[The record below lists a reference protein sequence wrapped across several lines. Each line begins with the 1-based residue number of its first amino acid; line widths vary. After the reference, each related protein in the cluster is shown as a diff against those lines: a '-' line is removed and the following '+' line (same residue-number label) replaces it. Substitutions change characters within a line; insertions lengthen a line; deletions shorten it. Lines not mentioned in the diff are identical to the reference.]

1 MSHQLDQMLT
11 MKPTARVNRLRETYF
26 RLKPVLEIDR
36 ARTLTR
42 SMRET
47 EGEPMV
53 IRRAKAFAA
62 IVREMPVNIAPD
74 ELFVGYVG
82 AKREGQPVP
91 VEQGPLIEVTLG
103 YPVEK
108 EYILRIEDKREL
120 MEEILPYWRARGNYE
135 RAPSG
140 YIHHYLENLFYA
152 DSTHFPADGSLVG
165 SMGTH
170 YQDVGHQVID
180 YQKALSRG
188 YLGVKK
194 EAEDRLARLDPSD
207 PDDLRKIPFVR
218 AVIIAM
224 EGAAALGKRFADKA
238 RELAQAEKD
247 AARKNELVKIAE
259 ACDWVPAKPA
269 RTFYEAMQAFWFTY
283 ILQYWESM
291 EGKCHSFGRIDQYL
305 YPYYQRDIQEGRLT
319 KEEVQELVDCFLLRI
334 PLVSWS
340 MDDMHFYLIGDLL
353 LPHMSV
359 GGYKAD
365 GTDATNELSYAFI
378 EGMMHCRLPEPDFSV
393 LIHSKAADDFVLKG
407 CQLTALGY
415 GQPMFQNSDF
425 IIEGLLS
432 RGSMGG
438 PPVTLE
444 DARNA
449 AEVGCQEPFIVGK
462 DGIDIT
468 AGFINAGLAL
478 EFALNN
484 GMNRCLGGT
493 PSWEAPES
501 AALRLNTQTDAETGG
516 MPPWEDRVRLNIG
529 KGLETGDP
537 RQFKTFGEVKEA
549 FVRQLAF
556 MVRNRLMTHN
566 VRSMALAEMKPTI
579 FQSALIE
586 DCLEKGLCREA
597 GGAWYN
603 WGPGIYP
610 VGMADVADSLT
621 AIRKLVFEEKK
632 LTMAQLCDALD
643 ADFHGHADVRRM
655 LLGAPKYGNDDDYA
669 DQMMAWAVHEWAT
682 EVRKHRNLY
691 GGYALPGL
699 QSLFLSVPFGR
710 EVGALPSGRLAGES
724 LSNGGSPCNSAP
736 SEGPTAILNSLSKV
750 DCLECSLGIVLN
762 VRLNPDAFKTRDGF
776 RKVAALVRTIVDKK
790 IMHIQFNVVSSDVL
804 RAAQKEPEKYK
815 DVVVRVAGY
824 SAFFVNLSKGLQEE
838 VIARAEWGNE

>member
-1 MSHQLDQMLT
+1 
-11 MKPTARVNRLRETYF
+11 
-26 RLKPVLEIDR
+26 
-36 ARTLTR
+36 
-42 SMRET
+42 
-47 EGEPMV
+47 
-53 IRRAKAFAA
+53 
-62 IVREMPVNIAPD
+62 
-74 ELFVGYVG
+74 
-82 AKREGQPVP
+82 
-91 VEQGPLIEVTLG
+91 
-103 YPVEK
+103 
-108 EYILRIEDKREL
+108 
-120 MEEILPYWRARGNYE
+120 
-135 RAPSG
+135 
-140 YIHHYLENLFYA
+140 
-152 DSTHFPADGSLVG
+152 
-165 SMGTH
+165 
-170 YQDVGHQVID
+170 
-180 YQKALSRG
+180 
-188 YLGVKK
+188 
-194 EAEDRLARLDPSD
+194 
-207 PDDLRKIPFVR
+207 
-218 AVIIAM
+218 
-224 EGAAALGKRFADKA
+224 
-238 RELAQAEKD
+238 
-247 AARKNELVKIAE
+247 
-259 ACDWVPAKPA
+259 
-269 RTFYEAMQAFWFTY
+269 
-283 ILQYWESM
+283 
-291 EGKCHSFGRIDQYL
+291 
-305 YPYYQRDIQEGRLT
+305 
-319 KEEVQELVDCFLLRI
+319 
-334 PLVSWS
+334 
-340 MDDMHFYLIGDLL
+340 
-353 LPHMSV
+353 
-359 GGYKAD
+359 
-365 GTDATNELSYAFI
+365 
-378 EGMMHCRLPEPDFSV
+378 
-393 LIHSKAADDFVLKG
+393 
-407 CQLTALGY
+407 
-415 GQPMFQNSDF
+415 
-425 IIEGLLS
+425 
-432 RGSMGG
+432 
-438 PPVTLE
+438 
-444 DARNA
+444 
-449 AEVGCQEPFIVGK
+449 
-462 DGIDIT
+462 
-468 AGFINAGLAL
+468 
-478 EFALNN
+478 
-484 GMNRCLGGT
+484 
-493 PSWEAPES
+493 
-501 AALRLNTQTDAETGG
+501 
-516 MPPWEDRVRLNIG
+516 
-529 KGLETGDP
+529 LETGDP